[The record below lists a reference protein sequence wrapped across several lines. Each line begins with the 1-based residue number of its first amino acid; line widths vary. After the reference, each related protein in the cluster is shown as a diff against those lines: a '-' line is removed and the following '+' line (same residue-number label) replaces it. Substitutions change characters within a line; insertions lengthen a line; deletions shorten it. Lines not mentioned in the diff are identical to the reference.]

1 MNGKSIAIRVIALLG
16 VTLFLSASFNTAYS
30 AAPTTPTSPVPK
42 GSLSPT
48 WCYLYDFEP
57 DGSRD
62 PWVVGS
68 DTCGGSGELQRKTG
82 DTCSG
87 VGYALL
93 KETIPDDCSREPS
106 AVWMQAS

>member
-1 MNGKSIAIRVIALLG
+1 MNGKSFSIRVIASLG
-16 VTLFLSASFNTAYS
+16 VTLLLSTSLNTAYS
-30 AAPTTPTSPVPK
+30 AAPTTPTSPASN

-48 WCYLYDFEP
+48 ACVLYDFEP

-68 DTCGGSGELQRKTG
+68 DICDGSRGELQRKTG
-82 DTCSG
+82 DTCSN

-93 KETIPDDCSREPS
+93 KETVPDDC
-106 AVWMQAS
+106 